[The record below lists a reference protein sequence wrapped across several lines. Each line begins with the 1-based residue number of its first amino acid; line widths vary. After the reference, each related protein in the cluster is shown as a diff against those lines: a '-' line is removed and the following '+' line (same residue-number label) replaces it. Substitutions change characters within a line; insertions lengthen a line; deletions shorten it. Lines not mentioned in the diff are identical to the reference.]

1 MRRAIAGV
9 LGVVVLAGGYATA
22 DVLDAVPGVLT
33 RDLPAPV
40 PSRGVLPVEA
50 ATAAPLGPL
59 LDKAEEPT
67 PAGLSAH
74 VADTLASPALGSSVG
89 VDVRDGRTG
98 TSLLARAVDTPRTPA
113 STAKLLTAAAVL
125 SAMDPHA
132 TLTTKVVR
140 GAADEIVLVA
150 GGDTMLARGRGRPA
164 ATEGRAGLADLAAQ
178 VAARLKQ
185 ARTTSVRLRLD
196 TSYAAGDPYAPG
208 WNMADVSAGYTQ
220 GVFMV
225 GLAGQRPHPF
235 RPSPRDPAREVAL
248 AFSKALASKGIA
260 AQLQPEDAWGKA
272 VNPGAEVLGKVESA
286 PLVDILSLALD
297 DSDNALTENLARQ
310 LAVHLKRPAT
320 FAAASEAVREGVEG
334 LGIDLGSAH
343 LVDTSGL
350 SAGQRLPVRVLADII
365 ALAASGRLPALR
377 GVVAELPVAGL
388 DGTLH
393 DRFLT
398 GPTHAAAGLARA
410 KTGTLT
416 GVSALA
422 GTVVDAS
429 GRLLSFAVVA
439 DRVPGGPAGTLPA
452 RAALDR
458 FVAALATCGCG

>member
-9 LGVVVLAGGYATA
+9 LAVMVLAGGYVVA
-22 DVLDAVPGVLT
+22 DVLDVVPGVLT
-33 RDLPAPV
+33 RDVPPPVPAP
-40 PSRGVLPVEA
+40 GVLPVA
-50 ATAAPLGPL
+50 TATAAPLGGL
-59 LDKAEEPT
+59 AHSAEEPT
-67 PAGLSAH
+67 AAGLSAH
-74 VADTLASPALGSSVG
+74 VGAALASPALGTSVG
-89 VDVRDGRTG
+89 VDVRDGVTG
-98 TSLLARAVDTPRTPA
+98 RPLLARDVQTPRTPA

-125 SAMDPHA
+125 AAMNPRA

-140 GAADEIVLVA
+140 GKAGEVVLVA
-150 GGDTMLARGRGRPA
+150 GGDTMLAPGRGRPA

-178 VAARLKQ
+178 AAARLK
-185 ARTTSVRLRLD
+185 AAGTTSVRLRLD
-196 TSYAAGDPYAPG
+196 TSYAAGEPYAPG
-208 WNMADVSAGYTQ
+208 WNQADVSAGYTQ

-235 RPSPRDPAREVAL
+235 RPSPRDPPRAVAVAFQRAL
-248 AFSKALASKGIA
+248 AARGMT
-260 AQLQPEDAWGKA
+260 AQLEEEAGWRQPADG
-272 VNPGAEVLGKVESA
+272 EVLGKVESA

-310 LAVHLKRPAT
+310 LAVHLKKPAT
-320 FAAASEAVREGVEG
+320 FAAAAQAVREQVQG
-334 LGIDLGSAH
+334 LGIELGSAH
-343 LVDTSGL
+343 LVDASGL
-350 SAGQRLPVRVLADII
+350 TAGQRLPVRVLGDIL
-365 ALAASGRLPALR
+365 ALATGGRLPALR
-377 GVVAELPVAGL
+377 SVVADLPVAGL

-398 GPTHAAAGLARA
+398 GPTHEAAGLARA

-439 DRVPGGPAGTLPA
+439 DRVPGGPGGTLPA